1 VTGQLDGSH
10 FDVVVVGS
18 GFGGSVTAAR
28 LAAAGV
34 KVCVLERG
42 RAYPPGSFP
51 RTPWEI
57 KHGFWQPEDG
67 LHGMF
72 DMWSFRGLNA
82 VVSSG
87 LGGGS
92 LIYANVLWRPPAEW
106 FVTDD
111 PTTGQTH
118 PWPVTRDELDQH
130 YAAVEQVL
138 GATPYPYADETP
150 KTREFTAALSACG
163 FKPTAPN
170 LAITFEPG
178 RGQPFDKPAD
188 NLHRLQR
195 EACRLCGECDVG
207 CNYGSK
213 NTLDYTYLSHAQ
225 RDGAEIH
232 PLVEVRGF
240 TPTDAGFIVHAVE
253 HQLSEER
260 SRSQLPPVAVTCRR
274 LVLSAGTLGTTHL
287 LLRNRSRLPGISQ
300 LLGTRFSGNGDYLT
314 WAHGCRQNGG
324 VRLIE
329 GSRAP
334 VITAAAMLEDLHEG
348 GDGPGLVIEDG
359 GYPAFAAWLVQ
370 AMRSPV
376 NLWRWRGW
384 ARRLI
389 WGRLRGDLD
398 LDLGAALSDLMGD
411 QTDESG
417 TLPFLTMG
425 RDTPDGVMRLR
436 GSKLD
441 IRWEKRGSERLFLRA
456 EDATRRLTAALGG
469 RYLDVLRILHPI
481 TVHPLGG
488 CPMGYVDGRDGVV
501 DSFGRVFGCEG
512 LSIADGSILP
522 GPVGVNPS
530 LTIAALANR
539 HATQLIQD
547 LGGSL

>member
-1 VTGQLDGSH
+1 VSPPLSGRE

-57 KHGFWQPEDG
+57 KQGYWQPEVG

-72 DMWSFRGLNA
+72 DIWSFRGLNA
-82 VVSSG
+82 LVSSG

-92 LIYANVLWRPPAEW
+92 LIYANVLWRPPTEW
-106 FVTDD
+106 FHTND
-111 PTTGQTH
+111 PATGQTH
-118 PWPVTRDELDQH
+118 PWPVTRAELDPH
-130 YAAVEQVL
+130 YEVVERAL

-150 KTREFTAALSACG
+150 KTREFAAALSASG
-163 FKPTAPN
+163 FKPIAPN

-178 RGQPFDKPAD
+178 QGQPFGKPAD
-188 NLHRLQR
+188 NLHGLQR

-207 CNYGSK
+207 CNYGAK
-213 NTLDYTYLSHAQ
+213 NTLDYTFLSDAQ

-240 TPTDAGFIVHAVE
+240 APTEAGFVVHAVE
-253 HQLSEER
+253 HQPSQES
-260 SRSQLPPVAVTCRR
+260 SRSQLPQVTITCRR

-287 LLRNRSRLPGISQ
+287 LLRNRSRLPGISP
-300 LLGTRFSGNGDYLT
+300 LVGTRFSGNGDYLT
-314 WAHGCRQNGG
+314 WAHGCRDNGG

-334 VITAAAMLEDLHEG
+334 VITAAAMLEDESQG

-384 ARRLI
+384 ARRLV

-411 QTDESG
+411 QTEESG

-441 IRWEKRGSERLFLRA
+441 IDWRKRGSERLFLRA
-456 EDATRRLTAALGG
+456 EDATRRLTASLGG
-469 RYLDVLRILHPI
+469 RYLDLLRLVNPI

-501 DSFGRVFGCEG
+501 DPFGRVFGCEG

-530 LTIAALANR
+530 LTIAALADR
-539 HATQLIQD
+539 HASQLIED
-547 LGGSL
+547 LSHS